1 MTVVVPAFNEERGIR
16 GVVNTL
22 REIAKTAGYPFEILV
37 VDDGSTDSTGAILA
51 EEQQVDTVPVKVLRN
66 PGNRGYGY
74 SLKSGIREAAHSIVV
89 ITDADGTYPNDR
101 IPELVAKV
109 RAGAAMAVGA
119 RSLGSGSIPIS
130 RRPAK
135 LVLNKLSNF
144 LAGRRVP
151 DYNSGLRAMRK
162 RLGVS
167 SSSRSSPTDSRS
179 PLRSPSPR
187 SPTDSWWTSCP
198 SNMASAKANPR
209 FARSATRRTS
219 STSSCGPRSISGRS
233 KFSFRSRSRS
243 TRRHAEIALRDIF
256 SNVNYPNARLIGDM
270 AVLLFL
276 AGMQVLA
283 TGFLADLAC
292 DAFRPKSAAPRRRSS
307 LDLYD
312 NPLGFFLA
320 ASAFLLL
327 ISIFFHLRDKYALFR
342 NSPPRALEPKTLL
355 VYVTTLQLLLDG
367 PRRRSDPEAWTF
379 EVGRVCEGAE
389 LRLLLVCGGV
399 AVCRAR
405 AMGLG
410 GSALCCASRR
420 SRLLPSRSAQK
431 PRRPTHPI
439 ALARRTASAPHTN
452 NRRRSYPSHTSLA
465 SSVRGAGSTRRAAEI
480 A

>member
-162 RLGVS
+162 DLVLQFEPILPDG
-167 SSSRSSPTDSRS
+167 
-179 PLRSPSPR
+179 
-187 SPTDSWWTSCP
+187 
-198 SNMASAKANPR
+198 
-209 FARSATRRTS
+209 
-219 STSSCGPRSISGRS
+219 
-233 KFSFRSRSRS
+233 FSFTTTITLAALTNGFVVDFVPIEYGKREGKSKIRPIRD
-243 TRRHAEIALRDIF
+243 TANFFNLIVRTALYFRPLKVFIPIAFALYAAAMGVALRDIF

-342 NSPPRALEPKTLL
+342 NGPPRALEPKTLL
-355 VYVTTLQLLLDG
+355 VYVTTLQFFSTGLVADLIQ
-367 PRRRSDPEAWTF
+367 RR
-379 EVGRVCEGAE
+379 GR
-389 LRLLLVCGGV
+389 L
-399 AVCRAR
+399 
-405 AMGLG
+405 
-410 GSALCCASRR
+410 
-420 SRLLPSRSAQK
+420 K
-431 PRRPTHPI
+431 
-439 ALARRTASAPHTN
+439 
-452 NRRRSYPSHTSLA
+452 
-465 SSVRGAGSTRRAAEI
+465 
-480 A
+480 